1 MMRRYYGCLPRLI
14 RRLFVNRTAGLLTVA
29 ICALYGPL
37 RIGC

>member
-1 MMRRYYGCLPRLI
+1 MMRRYYGCLPCLI

-29 ICALYGPL
+29 ICRPVWSP